1 MGSFSFTRAEHT
13 TKRANFSNGDKFKLL
28 VPKEFGGGYI
38 IDTYFDYGDLFV
50 DKSFFDDEKRCIPE
64 YVDGNGTVHSVSEFI
79 NRTAICD
86 ASLNLQCHCDIYGVL
101 AWWNNCKMEDGS
113 ELKYFGDKKPATM
126 TEILKNGLTWLQG
139 NRCAGICAGDAD
151 KLKFPL
157 KMVSVSYKGT
167 YESCKG
173 RSYSDPE
180 QGFGKYTWDYRPYFG
195 SGYKSILDKLCMA
208 ESGD

>member
-13 TKRANFSNGDKFKLL
+13 TKRANFSIGDKFKLL

-38 IDTYFDYGDLFV
+38 VDTYFNYGELFV
-50 DKSFFDDEKRCIPE
+50 DKYFFDVNDTKRCTPE
-64 YVDGNGTVHSVSEFI
+64 YVDGNGTVHPVSEFI
-79 NRTAICD
+79 NNIDCCD
-86 ASLNLQCHCDIYGVL
+86 PNINLQSNCDIYGIL
-101 AWWNNCKMEDGS
+101 AWWNDCKTEDGS
-113 ELKYFGDKKPATM
+113 DLKYFGDKKPATM
-126 TEILKNGLTWLQG
+126 TEILKNGLTWLQD
-139 NRCAGICAGDAD
+139 NRCAGIHAPED

-180 QGFGKYTWDYRPYFG
+180 QGFGKYTWDFRTFG
-195 SGYKSILDKLCMA
+195 NGYKSILDKLCAA
-208 ESGD
+208 EANG